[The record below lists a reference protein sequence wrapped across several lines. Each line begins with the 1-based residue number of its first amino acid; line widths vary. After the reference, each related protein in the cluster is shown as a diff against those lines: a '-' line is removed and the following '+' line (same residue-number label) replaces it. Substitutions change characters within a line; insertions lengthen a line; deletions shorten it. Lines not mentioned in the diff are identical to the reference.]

1 MTLLSLCSL
10 GNVYISDSGNNCIR
24 KVTILTGVISTVAGT
39 GMQISD
45 DNVQLSSYNGDN
57 IQAMSAT
64 LYYPMGI
71 AFDASGT

>member
-45 DNVQLSSYNGDN
+45 DNAQLSGYNGDN
-57 IQAMSAT
+57 IQATSAN
-64 LYYPMGI
+64 LHNPMGI
-71 AFDASGT
+71 TLDASGT